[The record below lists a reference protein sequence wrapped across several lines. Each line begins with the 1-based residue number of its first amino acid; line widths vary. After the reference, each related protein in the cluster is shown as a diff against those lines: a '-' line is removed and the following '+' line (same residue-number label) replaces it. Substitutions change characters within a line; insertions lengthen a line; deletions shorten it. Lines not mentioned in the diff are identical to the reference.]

1 MTASGAWAIVP
12 TGHLGDLVN
21 TFWQL
26 LFRPPGATRWA
37 IVTPPGVADNGGLV
51 AAPSAGGLTVG
62 FEPSQNL
69 KVSPLA
75 ITANGGASWTQ
86 GLVPAGLEALP
97 DALIIAVS
105 SDPLALVRTA
115 GGTVLQGDSSL
126 TTWSPVVGRAAL
138 ARSAAG
144 RSCGIGILSALA
156 TTGGSA
162 VIGTACSR
170 PGVVG
175 IFAHRDGTWTRS
187 APALGPAGE
196 QMATTVLR
204 LTGGAAGL
212 SGLIEVGQG
221 RRSRI
226 LAAWAGPPGER
237 WTVSGPLRTGG
248 SSIAS
253 TGSGDGDVVLTR
265 SRQGRLAVS
274 VITGPG
280 AQWMGLPAPPPATQA
295 VVVDGTTIDAL
306 SVRGSTLTDWTLSAS
321 GAAWQSGQV
330 IDVPVQYGSS
340 G

>member
-1 MTASGAWAIVP
+1 
-12 TGHLGDLVN
+12 
-21 TFWQL
+21 
-26 LFRPPGATRWA
+26 
-37 IVTPPGVADNGGLV
+37 
-51 AAPSAGGLTVG
+51 
-62 FEPSQNL
+62 
-69 KVSPLA
+69 
-75 ITANGGASWTQ
+75 
-86 GLVPAGLEALP
+86 
-97 DALIIAVS
+97 
-105 SDPLALVRTA
+105 
-115 GGTVLQGDSSL
+115 
-126 TTWSPVVGRAAL
+126 
-138 ARSAAG
+138 
-144 RSCGIGILSALA
+144 
-156 TTGGSA
+156 
-162 VIGTACSR
+162 
-170 PGVVG
+170 
-175 IFAHRDGTWTRS
+175 
-187 APALGPAGE
+187 
-196 QMATTVLR
+196 MATTVLR

-226 LAAWAGPPGER
+226 LAAWGGPPGER

-280 AQWMGLPAPPPATQA
+280 AQWMGLPAPPPGTQA
-295 VVVDGTTIDAL
+295 VVVDGTTVDAL

>member
-1 MTASGAWAIVP
+1 MPPASPRRRPVRRLLVSVSAAAIVSLLPSSAGGAVSPPVAPLAASLVTASGAWAIVP
-12 TGHLGDLVN
+12 TGHLADPVN

-51 AAPSAGGLTVG
+51 IAPSAGGLTAG

-75 ITANGGASWTQ
+75 ITANGGASWTP

-97 DALIIAVS
+97 DALVTAVS

-162 VIGTACSR
+162 VIGTACAR

-175 IFAHRDGTWTRS
+175 SSPTGMARGSGAPRRS
-187 APALGPAGE
+187 ARPGSRWP
-196 QMATTVLR
+196 
-204 LTGGAAGL
+204 
-212 SGLIEVGQG
+212 
-221 RRSRI
+221 RRC
-226 LAAWAGPPGER
+226 
-237 WTVSGPLRTGG
+237 
-248 SSIAS
+248 
-253 TGSGDGDVVLTR
+253 
-265 SRQGRLAVS
+265 
-274 VITGPG
+274 
-280 AQWMGLPAPPPATQA
+280 
-295 VVVDGTTIDAL
+295 
-306 SVRGSTLTDWTLSAS
+306 SAS
-321 GAAWQSGQV
+321 RG
-330 IDVPVQYGSS
+330 VPLGSPA
-340 G
+340 